1 MMEIERKILEIK
13 SKEVVARI
21 LRLRPRSKKV
31 FEGLVRVKYFD
42 FCDGRICKK
51 RDLLRVRE
59 ISPRGKKPY
68 TELVYKTFKCV
79 KNMCKYFDELEFK
92 FVGEKSFENLSTLFK
107 EIGLKQTLYYEKRR
121 TLYSWKNLNFEID
134 EHPKIP
140 AFIEIEAPSPAV
152 IDKAIKALGLEK
164 YEQTAENISELM
176 KRKYPKVKLDGLK
189 FKGSANYKNLIKIRR
204 FVTIRNS

>member
-1 MMEIERKILEIK
+1 MMEIERKILEINK
-13 SKEVVARI
+13 REVVARI
-21 LRLRPRSKKV
+21 LSLRPRPKKV

-59 ISPRGKKPY
+59 ISPKGKKPY

-79 KNMCKYFDELEFK
+79 KNMCKYFDELEFT
-92 FVGEKSFENLSTLFK
+92 FVGEKSFENLSALFK
-107 EIGLKQTLYYEKRR
+107 KIGLEQTLYYEKCR

-140 AFIEIEAPSPAV
+140 AFLEIEAPSPSA
-152 IDKAIKALGLEK
+152 IDRAIKALELGK

-176 KRKYPKVKLDGLK
+176 KRKYPSVKLNGLK
-189 FKGSANYKNLIKIRR
+189 F
-204 FVTIRNS
+204 

>member
-1 MMEIERKILEIK
+1 MLRYALMIEIERKILEINK
-13 SKEVVARI
+13 HEVAARI
-21 LRLRPRSKKV
+21 LRLRPRPKKV

-42 FCDGRICKK
+42 FTDNRIRKK
-51 RDLLRVRE
+51 KDLLRLRE
-59 ISPRGKKPY
+59 FSPVYTKTSVQRAVCFRAY

-92 FVGEKSFENLSTLFK
+92 FVGRNDFEILSALFK
-107 EIGLKQTLYYEKRR
+107 NIGLQQTLYYEKRR
-121 TLYSWKNLNFEID
+121 TLYAWKNLNFEID

-140 AFIEIEAPSPAV
+140 AFLEIEAASPKA

-176 KRKYPKVKLDGLK
+176 KRKYPKVKLNGLK
-189 FKGSANYKNLIKIRR
+189 F
-204 FVTIRNS
+204 

>member
-1 MMEIERKILEIK
+1 MMEIERKILGIK
-13 SKEVVARI
+13 NKELTTRI
-21 LRLRPRSKKV
+21 LRLRPRPKKI

-42 FCDGRICKK
+42 FTDNRIKKK
-51 RDLLRVRE
+51 RDLLRLRK
-59 ISPRGKKPY
+59 ISPRDEKPY

-92 FVGEKSFENLSTLFK
+92 FVGRDDFENLSALFK
-107 EIGLKQTLYYEKRR
+107 KIGLEQTLYYEKRR

-140 AFIEIEAPSPAV
+140 AFLEIEAPSPSA
-152 IDKAIKALGLEK
+152 IDKAIKALGLGE

-176 KRKYPKVKLDGLK
+176 KRKYLKVKLNGLK
-189 FKGSANYKNLIKIRR
+189 F
-204 FVTIRNS
+204 

>member
-1 MMEIERKILEIK
+1 MMEIERKILGINKRETV
-13 SKEVVARI
+13 SRI
-21 LRLRPRSKKV
+21 LSLHPRPKKI

-51 RDLLRVRE
+51 RDLLRLRE
-59 ISPRGKKPY
+59 ILPTGKKPY

-92 FVGEKSFENLSTLFK
+92 FVGEKSFENLSALFK
-107 EIGLKQTLYYEKRR
+107 KIGLEQTLYYEKRR
-121 TLYSWKNLNFEID
+121 TLYSWGKLNFEID

-140 AFIEIEAPSPAV
+140 AFLEIEAPSPAA
-152 IDKAIKALGLEK
+152 IERAIKILGLEK

-176 KRKYPKVKLDGLK
+176 KRKYPRVKLNGLK
-189 FKGSANYKNLIKIRR
+189 F
-204 FVTIRNS
+204 